1 MYKLLFY
8 IIFSFYISI
17 IIIGNNDLYA
27 IEEPSTSVDND
38 DEVIAFNLP
47 EEYRELI
54 KQKKNGN
61 AKQEFRIKDI
71 VQIEGMRNNILIGYG
86 LVVGLNSTGDQLKNS
101 SFTQQGL
108 ESLLGSLG
116 VNANGASVK
125 TRSIASVAVT
135 ADLPPFAS
143 NGMSIDIKVSSIGDA
158 LSLEN
163 GTLIA
168 TPLMAANGQVYA
180 IAQGSISVP
189 SSGNPKNQK
198 NRKNISKTTGFITNG
213 ATVEREIGFNYSDMK
228 KVKLILHNPDMK
240 TAYNIANIIN
250 NDFQSEDIA
259 LSPDSTNVVLN
270 IPNEYRNG
278 KEVSFFKRIGEL
290 KVEVDDIAK
299 IIIDRNLGT
308 IIIGKNV
315 KIMPVAISQNDLS
328 ISIGEDVA
336 TLENGYKTLQDLV
349 DGLNA
354 VNVGTSEISDILHNL
369 RQAGVIQA
377 NIIVK

>member
-27 IEEPSTSVDND
+27 IEELSTSVDND